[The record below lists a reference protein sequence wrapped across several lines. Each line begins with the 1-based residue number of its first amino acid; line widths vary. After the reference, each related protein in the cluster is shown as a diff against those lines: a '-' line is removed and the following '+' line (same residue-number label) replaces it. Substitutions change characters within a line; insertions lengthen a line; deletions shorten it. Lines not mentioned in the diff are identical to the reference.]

1 MAQLVYELSFKGA
14 ASPTLR
20 AAFDDCEVVTGP
32 GMTTLRVVVPDA
44 AGMHG
49 MVERVK
55 DLGLEILEL
64 RLVVEPSTDLDG
76 GV

>member
-14 ASPTLR
+14 ASPTLK

-32 GMTTLRVVVPDA
+32 GMTTLRVAVPDA
-44 AGMHG
+44 AAMHG
-49 MVERVK
+49 MVDRVK

-64 RLVVEPSTDLDG
+64 RLVVEPSSDPDH

>member
-32 GMTTLRVVVPDA
+32 GTTTLRVAVPDA

-49 MVERVK
+49 VVERVK

-64 RLVVEPSTDLDG
+64 HLIVEPSSDLDD

>member
-32 GMTTLRVVVPDA
+32 GMTTLRVAVPDA
-44 AGMHG
+44 AAMHG
-49 MVERVK
+49 VVERVK

-64 RLVVEPSTDLDG
+64 RLIVEPSSDLDD